1 MTRFAQALLRWHAGS
16 GRKDL
21 PWQRDATPYRVW
33 ISEVMLQQTQVATV
47 IPYYLRFMESFP
59 DIDALATAS
68 TDDVLHHW
76 SGLGYY
82 ARARNLHLAAKKI
95 RDEHDGIFP
104 FEFDKLIELPGIGRS
119 TAGAILSLAGNQRHP
134 ILDGNAKRVLAR
146 FHAVD
151 GWPGAT
157 PVSKKLWLLADGHTP
172 HRDVAR
178 YTQAIM
184 DLGATICT
192 RAKPDCGSCP
202 VSDTCAALALD
213 AVSDFPRRKPA
224 KDKPRRR
231 THMVLAH
238 LNGAVYLQRRPA
250 KGIWGGL
257 WSLPE
262 FGSMTDASQWCEHEL
277 NARPEQLDHWDTMRH
292 SFTHYDLDIQP
303 IAVRLSGQS
312 STVRDTED
320 SVWYEI
326 GSPPPGG
333 IAAPVNK
340 LMQSL
345 RNL

>member
-1 MTRFAQALLRWHAGS
+1 MTRFAQALLRWHEKS

-21 PWQRDATPYRVW
+21 PWQQDATPYRVW
-33 ISEVMLQQTQVATV
+33 ISEIMLQQTQVTTV

-59 DIDALATAS
+59 DIDALARAS
-68 TDDVLHHW
+68 TDDVLHRW

-82 ARARNLHLAAKKI
+82 ARARNLHLAAQKI

-104 FEFDKLIELPGIGRS
+104 TGIEELMALPGIGRS
-119 TAGAILSLAGNQRHP
+119 TAGAILSLACHQRHP

-146 FHAVD
+146 FHAIA

-157 PVSKKLWLLADGHTP
+157 PVSKKLWLLADKHTP
-172 HRDVAR
+172 NRDIAQ

-192 RAKPDCGSCP
+192 RGKPDCGSCP
-202 VSDTCAALALD
+202 VSDTCAALELD
-213 AVSDFPRRKPA
+213 AVSDFPQRKPA
-224 KDKPRRR
+224 KDKPLRR

-262 FGSMTDASQWCEHEL
+262 FGSMTDANRWCEREL
-277 NARPEQLDHWDTMRH
+277 NAPPEQLDHWDTMRH

-320 SVWYEI
+320 SIWYEI

-333 IAAPVNK
+333 IATPVNK